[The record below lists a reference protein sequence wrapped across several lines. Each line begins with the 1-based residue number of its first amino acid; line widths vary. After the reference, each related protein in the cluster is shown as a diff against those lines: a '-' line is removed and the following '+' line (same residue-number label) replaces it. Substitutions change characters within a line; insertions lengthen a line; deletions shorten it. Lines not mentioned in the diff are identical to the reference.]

1 MSETVDTTKVGNS
14 ASLAPTAPSTVPAEN
29 TNPATDS
36 PASPPAT
43 VAAPGAGQ
51 RGRTASAHHRDR
63 VGTSTAAAS
72 RAAGRPR
79 VAGTVTPAEAA
90 AAAKA
95 PGGGDVAGD
104 RDAGPV
110 PEQVWAVLLTRP
122 GSTAA
127 ELAATADVGR
137 STVSKLLATW
147 ASEGTATSTPGATAR
162 AARRW
167 TATPDTTTDTTT
179 AAAPRQAEGVGAV
192 DANAARS
199 ATETAS
205 QACGQASQLAGTDA
219 VDDAPSSL
227 QPPDSATRG
236 TRRGPVA
243 DAAVHG
249 TSPGSPAGVAN
260 AGAATGPAEARP
272 RVPRSQHRGS
282 SRLAAGQLRGMV
294 EEYLAEH
301 PGPHGPV
308 AIGHALGHS
317 SGAIANSC
325 GSSAADEVSDP
336 SSGAA
341 REDAPEPDPAGLPA
355 SDASSGGR
363 EGVAVADR
371 VTGGLGESVAS
382 VGGRSSRRL
391 AAGALRGMV
400 EDFLAE
406 RPGEEFG
413 PTAIGHA
420 LRHSSGAIA
429 NALERLR
436 ADGVVALTGER
447 PRRYSIVTAPE

>member
-29 TNPATDS
+29 TNPATDG

-95 PGGGDVAGD
+95 PEGGDVAGD
-104 RDAGPV
+104 RDAAPV

-147 ASEGTATSTPGATAR
+147 ASEGTATSIPGATAR

-167 TATPDTTTDTTT
+167 TATPDDTTTDTTT
-179 AAAPRQAEGVGAV
+179 GAAPRQAEGVGAV

-199 ATETAS
+199 ATETTS
-205 QACGQASQLAGTDA
+205 QACGQASQLAGTDT

-227 QPPDSATRG
+227 QPTDSATRG

-243 DAAVHG
+243 DAAVDR

-272 RVPRSQHRGS
+272 RVPRSHHRGP

-317 SGAIANSC
+317 SGAIAN
-325 GSSAADEVSDP
+325 
-336 SSGAA
+336 
-341 REDAPEPDPAGLPA
+341 
-355 SDASSGGR
+355 
-363 EGVAVADR
+363 
-371 VTGGLGESVAS
+371 
-382 VGGRSSRRL
+382 
-391 AAGALRGMV
+391 
-400 EDFLAE
+400 
-406 RPGEEFG
+406 
-413 PTAIGHA
+413 
-420 LRHSSGAIA
+420 
-429 NALERLR
+429 ALERLVETGWAER
-436 ADGVVALTGER
+436 SGER
-447 PRRYSIVTAPE
+447 PKRYQFADSDSDSDSTPTPTPTPTPTTRPAMTQLRTPTSLATPTRTTPTRTALLRRIPSRRAMLRTARSTWRPRR

>member
-29 TNPATDS
+29 TNPATDG

-95 PGGGDVAGD
+95 PEGGDVAGD

-199 ATETAS
+199 ATETTS
-205 QACGQASQLAGTDA
+205 QACGQASQLAGTDT

-227 QPPDSATRG
+227 QPTDSATRG

-243 DAAVHG
+243 DAAVDG

-272 RVPRSQHRGS
+272 RVPRSHHRGS

-317 SGAIANSC
+317 SGAIAN
-325 GSSAADEVSDP
+325 
-336 SSGAA
+336 
-341 REDAPEPDPAGLPA
+341 
-355 SDASSGGR
+355 
-363 EGVAVADR
+363 
-371 VTGGLGESVAS
+371 
-382 VGGRSSRRL
+382 
-391 AAGALRGMV
+391 
-400 EDFLAE
+400 
-406 RPGEEFG
+406 
-413 PTAIGHA
+413 
-420 LRHSSGAIA
+420 
-429 NALERLR
+429 ALERLVETGWAER
-436 ADGVVALTGER
+436 SGER
-447 PRRYSIVTAPE
+447 PKRYQFADSDSDSDSDSDTDDPAGDDAATDADVPGDSDADDPDADRSVAEDPIQESHVEDGALNLAATPLSAKG